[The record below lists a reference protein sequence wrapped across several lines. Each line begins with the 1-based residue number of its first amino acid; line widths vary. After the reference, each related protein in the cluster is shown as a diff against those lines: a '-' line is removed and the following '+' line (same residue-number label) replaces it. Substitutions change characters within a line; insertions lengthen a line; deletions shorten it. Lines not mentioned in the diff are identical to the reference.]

1 MEKKECPLK
10 LIFDILKKQLLSI
23 FGKPNEGIHS
33 YRICDIAYIDV
44 IFTIIGA
51 YLIKRY
57 FYPRVS
63 YLKILLILFLIGI
76 IFLKLI
82 K

>member
-57 FYPRVS
+57 FYPINI
-63 YLKILLILFLIGI
+63 KFFNKA
-76 IFLKLI
+76 IFKKNLSI
-82 K
+82 S